1 MRSCTHPQNGG
12 TITNLPDGIMEIGM
26 GQHGEGGGG
35 QKPLVS
41 ADDTAAEM
49 VDLLCQQ
56 LQPKAGDKMLLI
68 INGVGATTHMELN
81 IILRKAYKELEAR
94 GLQVVASRIQEILTV
109 QEQAGF
115 QMIMAI
121 LDEDHIDYL
130 NNKRA
135 DAPYWTTLGKLI
147 IYMKQLTIEA
157 FKAMLDN
164 ALKQI
169 KAREEEFSKL
179 DAVIGDG
186 DHGTAIVA
194 AMTAVNKS
202 AQSGTEFKQML
213 GDMGMDVMMEVSG
226 STSTLLGAFFLGMSD
241 HAEGTE
247 LDAAGVKAMFAG
259 GLANV
264 QQQTQAKRGDKT
276 MMDALIPAVEAMQ
289 ACTSDDIKEVLNA
302 GAKAALDGAEATV
315 PMKANFGRARNYGE
329 RSIGFAD
336 SGATSWSCMFASFA
350 EAL

>member
-1 MRSCTHPQNGG
+1 
-12 TITNLPDGIMEIGM
+12 
-26 GQHGEGGGG
+26 
-35 QKPLVS
+35 
-41 ADDTAAEM
+41 
-49 VDLLCQQ
+49 
-56 LQPKAGDKMLLI
+56 
-68 INGVGATTHMELN
+68 
-81 IILRKAYKELEAR
+81 
-94 GLQVVASRIQEILTV
+94 
-109 QEQAGF
+109 
-115 QMIMAI
+115 
-121 LDEDHIDYL
+121 
-130 NNKRA
+130 
-135 DAPYWTTLGKLI
+135 
-147 IYMKQLTIEA
+147 MKQLTIEA

-213 GDMGMDVMMEVSG
+213 GDMG
-226 STSTLLGAFFLGMSD
+226 TLLGAFFLGMSD

-302 GAKAALDGAEATV
+302 GAKAALEGAEATV